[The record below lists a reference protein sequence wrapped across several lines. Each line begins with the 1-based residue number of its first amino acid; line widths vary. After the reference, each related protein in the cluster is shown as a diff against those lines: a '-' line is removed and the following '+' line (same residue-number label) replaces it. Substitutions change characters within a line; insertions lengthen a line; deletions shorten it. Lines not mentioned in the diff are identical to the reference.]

1 MTLFDKFEEVV
12 ISNVKNDNLR
22 DLILKHCKN
31 YVRDCCTGHKAY
43 VRFIESDLVTSKFG
57 YENKLSLQSAEI
69 VIASIIDNICIDMEM
84 ISIGKDTDLAIEY
97 SNSALKQCL
106 EALRVQFYGSIVF
119 QSIREY
125 ANIDDYG
132 KWKLK
137 VEV

>member
-1 MTLFDKFEEVV
+1 MTLFEKFEEVV
-12 ISNVKNDNLR
+12 ISNVKNDYLR

-31 YVRDCCTGHKAY
+31 YVRDCTGHIEY
-43 VRFIESDLVTSKFG
+43 VRFIESDLVTSIFV

-69 VIASIIDNICIDMEM
+69 VIASIIDNICTDMEM

-119 QSIREY
+119 QTIREY